1 MPGRLR
7 RQRADQ
13 RPRMF
18 RSSRLQHI
26 AQQRIQLRFC
36 QIALRHQ
43 RNQRHLQ
50 LGQIAMADMLL
61 QQLQHGHPPMTGD
74 LIIWHYGEVHQWK
87 IIAIERLR
95 QRRIG
100 E

>member
-1 MPGRLR
+1 
-7 RQRADQ
+7 
-13 RPRMF
+13 MF

-61 QQLQHGHPPMTGD
+61 QQLPAWPSADDGRSD
-74 LIIWHYGEVHQWK
+74 YL
-87 IIAIERLR
+87 ALR
-95 QRRIG
+95 
-100 E
+100 